1 MPSIIVQS
9 PPHVKSTLLCTERR
23 QVVYAW
29 LVDTD
34 DAEVA
39 AAVTAARAALDSV
52 LSRPDDPAK
61 FRAISLLSEGL
72 RHVWEA
78 AAAERP
84 AFVRRYRDRE
94 KLALAPLARQLSTPE
109 HPLGKTRVHQLYEAA
124 RKDPEHV

>member
-1 MPSIIVQS
+1 M
-9 PPHVKSTLLCTERR
+9 
-23 QVVYAW
+23 
-29 LVDTD
+29 DTD

-124 RKDPEHV
+124 RKDSEHV